1 MPENTRYLDVK
12 LLDNEYRVVCAPEE
26 RDDLLAAVDHV
37 DRKMREI
44 ARLSKSAGN
53 PERVAVMAAMEI
65 AHEFLQLKEKAT
77 TTPLL
82 TLPLSKNDTQG
93 LDSDAILRKISD
105 MDIKLDAV
113 LGLDR
118 LL

>member
-1 MPENTRYLDVK
+1 MPENTQYLDVK
-12 LLDNEYRVVCAPEE
+12 LLDNEYRVVCVPEE
-26 RDDLLAAVDHV
+26 REALLAAVDHV

-44 ARLSKSAGN
+44 AKLSKNAGN

-65 AHEFLQLKEKAT
+65 AHEFLQLKEKAVAM
-77 TTPLL
+77 PLL
-82 TLPLSKNDTQG
+82 TPSSSKNDAQG
-93 LDSDAILRKISD
+93 LDNDAILRKISD
-105 MDIKLDAV
+105 MAIKLDVA